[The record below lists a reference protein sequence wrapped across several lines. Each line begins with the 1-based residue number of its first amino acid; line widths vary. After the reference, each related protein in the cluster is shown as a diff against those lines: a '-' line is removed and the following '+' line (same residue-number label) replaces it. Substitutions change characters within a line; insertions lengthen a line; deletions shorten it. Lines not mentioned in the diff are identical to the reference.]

1 MPDCDLTNPLANNA
15 GDSSAQ
21 ISDLGFGTERFTS
34 DLDDKLVSGWGV
46 RPGDWQIGASV
57 QQQLLPRVSAEIGYA
72 DG

>member
-1 MPDCDLTNPLANNA
+1 VPDCDLSNPLANNG
-15 GDSSAQ
+15 GDACAQ

-57 QQQLLPRVSAEIGYA
+57 QQ
-72 DG
+72 